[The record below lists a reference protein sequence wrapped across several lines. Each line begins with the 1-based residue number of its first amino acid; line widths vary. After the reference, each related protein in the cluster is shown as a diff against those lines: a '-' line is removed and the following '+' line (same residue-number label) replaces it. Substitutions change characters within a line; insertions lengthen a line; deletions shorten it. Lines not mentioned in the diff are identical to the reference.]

1 MWMTVG
7 EHRFAIA
14 LADAAAARAFTEL
27 LPLTLDMSDLND
39 NEKKAML
46 PRALPTSESRPGT
59 IRSGDIML
67 YGTRTL
73 VVFYST
79 FDSPYSYSRLGR
91 LDDPTALAQVL
102 GPHGVRLTFSEGKR
116 FENDRTTLVD

>member
-1 MWMTVG
+1 MTVG

-79 FDSPYSYSRLGR
+79 FRLAVLVFAPRSPGR
-91 LDDPTALAQVL
+91 PHRPGAGARTAWCATHVF
-102 GPHGVRLTFSEGKR
+102 RGKAIR
-116 FENDRTTLVD
+116 ERQDHFG